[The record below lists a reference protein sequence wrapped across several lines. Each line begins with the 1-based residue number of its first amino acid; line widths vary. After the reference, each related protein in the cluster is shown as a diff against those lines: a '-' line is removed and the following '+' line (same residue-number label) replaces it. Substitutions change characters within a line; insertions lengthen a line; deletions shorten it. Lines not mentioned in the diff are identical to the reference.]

1 MFTLGFLVGMVLSPF
16 WLSVTLMMHRV
27 KTKIPLKSKHDYRL
41 KWWIPIK
48 IAELL
53 TTGSSPHF
61 TGMENSLS
69 SPRTFQSE
77 VNGFEG
83 MAVALISI

>member
-1 MFTLGFLVGMVLSPF
+1 MVLSPF

-53 TTGSSPHF
+53 AT
-61 TGMENSLS
+61 
-69 SPRTFQSE
+69 
-77 VNGFEG
+77 VNYLVKPIEEGFR
-83 MAVALISI
+83 